1 MLIIINMIALYY
13 IIILCIYI
21 YIYYIACTY
30 YYSCTVYS
38 KEEHQN
44 LVWKLS
50 PRNGPWVRPW
60 ISSQRRRHD
69 HSASGLSRSYTSL
82 HICKI
87 LWTSY
92 YSYSYYIYSSYIH
105 HHASC
110 LLPRWLSS
118 HPHPSTHVLR
128 TFSFVFVAKKVMRP
142 MAYLARCRAMNISL
156 WLEWFEQRYSRYS
169 VIFPSHVIGLNMSIC
184 FHGPR
189 SISASTQSC
198 GPLSYLWFA
207 SEVCSELRS
216 GELLHVLWQIVMT
229 CLPKSKTNICEC

>member
-1 MLIIINMIALYY
+1 M
-13 IIILCIYI
+13 
-21 YIYYIACTY
+21 
-30 YYSCTVYS
+30 YS

-60 ISSQRRRHD
+60 ISS
-69 HSASGLSRSYTSL
+69 SASGLSRSYRSYRSVKYIVN
-82 HICKI
+82 ICE
-87 LWTSY
+87 LVTT
-92 YSYSYYIYSSYIH
+92 YIH
-105 HHASC
+105 HIFIIMHHPTLC

-118 HPHPSTHVLR
+118 HPHPFMHVLR
-128 TFSFVFVAKKVMRP
+128 TFSFVFVAKKVMKP
-142 MAYLARCRAMNISL
+142 MAYLAGCRAMNISL
-156 WLEWFEQRYSRYS
+156 WLEWLEQRYSRYS

-216 GELLHVLWQIVMT
+216 GELLHVLWQIVLT